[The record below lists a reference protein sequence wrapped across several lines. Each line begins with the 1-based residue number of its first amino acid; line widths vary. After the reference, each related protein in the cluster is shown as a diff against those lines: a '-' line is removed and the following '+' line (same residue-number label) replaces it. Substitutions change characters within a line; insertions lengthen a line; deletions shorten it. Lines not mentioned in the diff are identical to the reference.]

1 MISIANPK
9 RSIRMPLVTGAV
21 MSLMIGLSGAKS
33 TDPVIPYSPVH
44 PAANNPQQEQSPQQ
58 TQQKPKRHWYQIGRA
73 SWYGHRFQGHTTAS
87 GESFNMNSLTCAHR
101 SLPIGSLIRVT
112 NLKNSKSVVVRV
124 NDRGP
129 ILEDR
134 IIDLSYAAAKSLDME
149 GRGVAPVRI
158 EKVRDSNTI
167 AQLRTPAA

>member
-1 MISIANPK
+1 MISIANQK

-33 TDPVIPYSPVH
+33 TDPVIPFTPTQ
-44 PAANNPQQEQSPQQ
+44 PAANNPIEGQGQQPK
-58 TQQKPKRHWYQIGRA
+58 QQKPKRHWYQIGRA
-73 SWYGHRFQGHTTAS
+73 SWYGPHFQGHTTAS

-112 NLKNSKSVVVRV
+112 NLKNLKSVIVRV

-129 ILEDR
+129 ILENR
-134 IIDLSYAAAKSLDME
+134 IVDLSYAAAKSLGMDNK
-149 GRGVAPVRI
+149 GVAPVRI
-158 EKVRDSNTI
+158 EKVNDSNNV
-167 AQLRTPAA
+167 AQLRAPAA